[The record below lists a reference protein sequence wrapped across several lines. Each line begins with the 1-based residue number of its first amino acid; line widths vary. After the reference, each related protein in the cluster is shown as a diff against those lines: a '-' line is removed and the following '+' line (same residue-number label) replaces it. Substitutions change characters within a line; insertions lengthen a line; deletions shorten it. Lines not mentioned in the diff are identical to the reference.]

1 MLSAHAAWTKAS
13 WRTAK
18 SCGPDP
24 PTLGSSLRVTSSQ
37 ITVANKPG
45 TPRRPRISRKP
56 SRRECRLIWLPC
68 CCLRAQ
74 VHFLCTQG
82 SRVRPAPGIPC
93 ALSFDRGVH
102 FAKPRADHAAGTL
115 IHVLHLLFDS
125 QIGKVSPQCERP
137 PEGGLSLKLKF
148 GSADHR
154 CVRAR
159 HGHRLAGL
167 HDGSGLGVVDM
178 AAGGDAERCHRDT
191 GDQRHHHDLQMGR
204 TIGGMN
210 GVVHLSLPAS
220 ETPCWAEGLRPNCF
234 RVVSSVP
241 PNGFVEEPN

>member
-82 SRVRPAPGIPC
+82 TRVRPAPGIPC
-93 ALSFDRGVH
+93 ALSDFEGDDWRKTRTHSRRGNVKVCPMSSLR
-102 FAKPRADHAAGTL
+102 AKRRVRRRLKERRRKQSTLSPRRRPGLLRRFHLHAHAL
-115 IHVLHLLFDS
+115 
-125 QIGKVSPQCERP
+125 R
-137 PEGGLSLKLKF
+137 
-148 GSADHR
+148 
-154 CVRAR
+154 
-159 HGHRLAGL
+159 
-167 HDGSGLGVVDM
+167 
-178 AAGGDAERCHRDT
+178 
-191 GDQRHHHDLQMGR
+191 R
-204 TIGGMN
+204 T
-210 GVVHLSLPAS
+210 P
-220 ETPCWAEGLRPNCF
+220 
-234 RVVSSVP
+234 
-241 PNGFVEEPN
+241 

>member
-93 ALSFDRGVH
+93 ALSSLRGPRLMHRSGISCRENANVCPMLSLR
-102 FAKPRADHAAGTL
+102 AKRSNPEISRGSRMDCFVAEPVIGPRVRADPLAPRNDEMAVCQNRRVGKGALAPCPPSASRGNRWARFALPTL
-115 IHVLHLLFDS
+115 PCRVGAPFPMLTAS
-125 QIGKVSPQCERP
+125 RRRGCRS
-137 PEGGLSLKLKF
+137 
-148 GSADHR
+148 
-154 CVRAR
+154 VR
-159 HGHRLAGL
+159 
-167 HDGSGLGVVDM
+167 
-178 AAGGDAERCHRDT
+178 E
-191 GDQRHHHDLQMGR
+191 
-204 TIGGMN
+204 
-210 GVVHLSLPAS
+210 
-220 ETPCWAEGLRPNCF
+220 
-234 RVVSSVP
+234 
-241 PNGFVEEPN
+241 